1 MAKDRL
7 EQRTDDMDM
16 LIRRYF
22 DGCNEADVEKMVSC
36 FTFDAVHYFPPGMY
50 EGPFRSA
57 QTIAEKWR
65 IAVQTLGS
73 YWTVDRLVIEPHSW
87 QAVMEWTHFKTK
99 KNQILRGIEWYELD
113 PASGLIKEIRAYY
126 ASPQAPEY
134 QTLELGGFDYADRNY
149 PAAPPPGAR

>member
-36 FTFDAVHYFPPGMY
+36 FTSDAVHYFPPGMY

-65 IAVQTLGS
+65 IAVQT
-73 YWTVDRLVIEPHSW
+73 
-87 QAVMEWTHFKTK
+87 
-99 KNQILRGIEWYELD
+99 
-113 PASGLIKEIRAYY
+113 
-126 ASPQAPEY
+126 
-134 QTLELGGFDYADRNY
+134 
-149 PAAPPPGAR
+149 